1 MHSRRPDLN
10 LLVVLDALART
21 GSSTRA
27 AQALALSQPAV
38 SHALNRLRAQTGDAL
53 FVRDGRRL
61 AATPRARE
69 IAAEAGALIEA
80 AGRLLSRHAFEAA
93 TTRRRF
99 RIAASDYSSLT
110 LAPGLIGLFAARAP
124 LATLDVESAGPAT
137 LDALV
142 SGVLDASF
150 WGEAAP
156 AGMRSEIL
164 FRENLTGVARRG
176 HPALRGRRRGAPSL
190 DAYLA
195 CAHVTVSLRS
205 PGANPVDAALAA
217 LGRARRAPIVVQSF
231 AAAAAA
237 IAQGD
242 LVAALPRRLTPFL
255 RALDLALFDLPFETP
270 EFPYRLIWSE
280 RAERD
285 PGGLW
290 LRGLIREA
298 NAEAA

>member
-1 MHSRRPDLN
+1 MHSNRPDLN
-10 LLVVLDALART
+10 LLVVLDAVART
-21 GSSTRA
+21 GSASRA
-27 AQALALSQPAV
+27 AEALSLSQPAV

-53 FVRDGRRL
+53 FVRNGRRL
-61 AATPRARE
+61 DPTPRARE
-69 IAAEAGALIEA
+69 IAAEAGSLIES
-80 AGRLLSRHAFEAA
+80 AGRLLARHAFDAA

-124 LATLDVESAGPAT
+124 MATLDVESAGPAT
-137 LDALV
+137 LHALAA
-142 SGVLDASF
+142 GALDASF

-156 AGMRSEIL
+156 AGMRSQIL
-164 FRENLTGVARRG
+164 FHESLTGVARRG
-176 HPALRGRRRGAPSL
+176 HPALRGRRGAAASL

-205 PGANPVDAALAA
+205 PGANPVDTALAA
-217 LGRARRAPIVVQSF
+217 LGRARRTPIVVQSF

-237 IAQGD
+237 IAGGD

-255 RALDLALFDLPFETP
+255 RGLGLVLFDLPFETP

-290 LRGLIREA
+290 LRALIREA
-298 NAEAA
+298 NGAPA